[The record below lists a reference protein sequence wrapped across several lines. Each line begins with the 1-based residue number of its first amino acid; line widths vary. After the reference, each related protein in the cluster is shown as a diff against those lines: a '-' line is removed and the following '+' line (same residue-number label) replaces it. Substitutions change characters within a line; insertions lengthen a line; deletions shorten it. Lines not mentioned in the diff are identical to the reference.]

1 MLSATQLKR
10 VLVDD
15 VIIVPQDD
23 AKHELV
29 LREVDAEMTVTVV
42 GDSTDMVAVRMS
54 TDSRRIGLLK
64 EGRGKWNL
72 ICDYILFGRVDST
85 WHAVLVEL
93 KKTFRYDSHPKEQLR
108 WSLPVLHYIR
118 QTCELEFEKSITMPQ
133 VSYAILVEKLH
144 QYIDKQPMSGA
155 HSPLPVE
162 KWKGISIR
170 NLIGHR
176 FEFRDLIG
184 NQ

>member
-1 MLSATQLKR
+1 MLSATELKR

-15 VIIVPQDD
+15 AIIVPQDD

-42 GDSTDMVAVRMS
+42 GDSIEMVAIRMS

-64 EGRGKWNL
+64 ERRGKWNL
-72 ICDYILFGRVDST
+72 VCDYILFGRVDST
-85 WHAVLVEL
+85 WHAVLIEL
-93 KKTFRYDSHPKEQLR
+93 KKTFRHDIRPREQLR

-118 QTCELEFEKSITMPQ
+118 QTCELEFEEVITTPR
-133 VSYAILVEKLH
+133 VSYVILVEKWH
-144 QYIDKQPMSGA
+144 QYFSKEPLRGA
-155 HSPLPVE
+155 QNPLPIE
-162 KWKGISIR
+162 EWKGIRIR

-176 FEFRDLIG
+176 FDFRDLIG
-184 NQ
+184 SD